1 MTQVELLIALLAV
14 VAGVALLARRVGVPY
29 PIFLVGAGLL
39 IGFTPGVPVL
49 EIEPELILLVFI
61 PPLVHAAAWSASPR
75 RLKAQARTVGL
86 LAVPLV
92 GLTMAGVAAVAH
104 AVVPELG
111 WPAAFVL
118 GAAVSPTDTVAATA
132 IFRRLGVPERVTTLV
147 EGESLLNDGVGLV
160 LYRIAVVAAATG
172 VFSPWGALR
181 DLVLV
186 GVGGAAVG
194 LVMAVGAKWI
204 RRRVE
209 DATVEITL
217 TLLTPYLVYVVAEEL
232 HLSGILAAV
241 SSGFYLGWRSAED
254 FSASTRIQATS
265 FWTVLTFVLES
276 ILFLLVGLE
285 VPGVLEALEGE
296 ALAGLVWAALA
307 VSLAVVA
314 IRLAFVMGT
323 GALESAWERRAG
335 RPGPEWRE
343 RAVVGWSGMRGAI
356 SLAAAL
362 AVPLQTSSGAPFP
375 GRDLLL
381 FLVLAVIGVTLVVQ
395 GLTLPALIRRLGVE
409 ETRSSARGKAMARF
423 RTVEAALDR
432 IADLSFET
440 DAPSRALER
449 AREMYVVRAQQ
460 LAGQC
465 RTGVPEGE
473 ESDVG
478 AWTTLRRQLLDV
490 ERAALLELRD
500 EGRVRTVV
508 IREVERDLALEE
520 ERLNRA
526 EVPTDGPGPAP
537 APVATGGDG

>member
-1 MTQVELLIALLAV
+1 MAEVELLIALLAV
-14 VAGVALLARRVGVPY
+14 VAGVALLANRVDAPY
-29 PIFLVGAGLL
+29 PIFLVAAGLL
-39 IGFTPGVPVL
+39 IGFVPGVPEL
-49 EIEPELILLVFI
+49 EIEPEVILLVFI

-75 RLKAQARTVGL
+75 HLKTQARTVGL
-86 LAVPLV
+86 LAVALV
-92 GLTMAGVAAVAH
+92 GLTMAGVAVVAH
-104 AVVPELG
+104 VVAPELG

-132 IFRRLGVPERVTTLV
+132 IFRRLGVPERVTSLV

-160 LYRIAVVAAATG
+160 LYRIAVVAAATA
-172 VFSPWGALR
+172 VFSPWSAVR

-186 GVGGAAVG
+186 GAGGALVG
-194 LVMAVGAKWI
+194 LVMAVGARWV

-241 SSGFYLGWRSAED
+241 SSGFYLGWRSAQD
-254 FSASTRIQATS
+254 VSASTRIQATS

-296 ALAGLVWAALA
+296 PVAGLLGAALA
-307 VSLAVVA
+307 VSLAVVV

-323 GALESAWERRAG
+323 GALESACERRAS
-335 RPGPEWRE
+335 RPGLDWRE

-409 ETRSSARGKAMARF
+409 ETRSSARGRAMARF

-440 DAPSRALER
+440 EAPSRELER
-449 AREMYVVRAQQ
+449 AREMYAVRAQQ

-465 RTGVPEGE
+465 RTGVSEGE

-508 IREVERDLALEE
+508 IREVERDLDLEE

-526 EVPTDGPGPAP
+526 EVPTAGPGPPP
-537 APVATGGDG
+537 AGVATGGEG